1 VTAAAP
7 RPPWWTTL
15 LLWAGLAVLA
25 VILAAFGGV
34 LWVGHNISRGA
45 PQPDVTAFARSAAVR
60 RADQATATWFGGQ
73 FVRLSREAPWLR
85 PAGQSVH
92 DQCRAAPASPPGIGG
107 VASWITTCSR
117 IQSGY
122 YAYAGSEGSRVGA
135 LERALAGLGWRGFS
149 LTSVTLEADYSTQA
163 DPPRTGLR
171 VTWISPATP
180 RAISQ
185 ILTAYLAAF
194 ANNLRA
200 GANGVLQAT
209 PPDPG
214 RLMRAAAT
222 PDEHLFIVTLQVAYA
237 TSPAS
242 S

>member
-1 VTAAAP
+1 VTTAAP

-25 VILAAFGGV
+25 VIVAAFGLV
-34 LWVGHNISRGA
+34 LWVGHNISRSA
-45 PQPDVTAFARSAAVR
+45 PQPDVTALARSGAVR
-60 RADQATATWFGGQ
+60 RADLATATWFGGQ
-73 FVRLSREAPWLR
+73 FARLSRDAPWLR

-92 DQCRAAPASPPGIGG
+92 DQCRAAPAYPPYIGG
-107 VASWITTCSR
+107 VSSWITTCSR

-122 YAYAGSEGSRVGA
+122 YAYAGGEGSRVGA
-135 LERALAGLGWRGFS
+135 LERALAGLGWRGFN
-149 LTSVTLEADYSTQA
+149 LTSVTMGADYSIQA
-163 DPPRTGLR
+163 GPPRTGLL

-185 ILTAYLAAF
+185 ILTVYRAAF
-194 ANNLRA
+194 ADNLRA

-214 RLMRAAAT
+214 RIMRAASA
-222 PDEHLFIVTLQVAYA
+222 PDEHVFIVTLQVAYA
-237 TSPAS
+237 TSPPS
-242 S
+242 P

>member
-25 VILAAFGGV
+25 VILGAFGLV
-34 LWVGHNISRGA
+34 LWVGYNISRSA
-45 PQPDVTAFARSAAVR
+45 PQPDVTALARSGAVR

-73 FVRLSREAPWLR
+73 FARLSWEAPWLR

-92 DQCRAAPASPPGIGG
+92 DQCRAAPANQPYIGG
-107 VASWITTCSR
+107 VSSWITTCSR

-135 LERALAGLGWRGFS
+135 LERALDGLGWRGFN
-149 LTSVTLEADYSTQA
+149 LTSATLGADYSTQSG
-163 DPPRTGLR
+163 PPRTGLR

-180 RAISQ
+180 QAISQ
-185 ILTAYLAAF
+185 ILTVYLAAF
-194 ANNLRA
+194 ADNLRA

-214 RLMRAAAT
+214 RIMRAAAA
-222 PDEHLFIVTLQVAYA
+222 PDEQVLIVTLRAAYA

>member
-7 RPPWWTTL
+7 RPPWWTTV

-25 VILAAFGGV
+25 VILAAFGLV
-34 LWVGHNISRGA
+34 LWVGYNISRSA
-45 PQPDVTAFARSAAVR
+45 PRPDVTAFAQSGAVR
-60 RADQATATWFGGQ
+60 RADQATAIWFGGQ

-92 DQCRAAPASPPGIGG
+92 DQCRAAPANPPGIGG

-117 IQSGY
+117 IESAY
-122 YAYAGSEGSRVGA
+122 YAYAGSEGSRVSA
-135 LERALAGLGWRGFS
+135 LEHALAGLGWRGFS
-149 LTSVTLEADYSTQA
+149 LSPVTLEADYSTQA
-163 DPPRTGLR
+163 GPPRTGLR

-180 RAISQ
+180 RDISQ
-185 ILTAYLAAF
+185 ILTTYLAAF
-194 ANNLRA
+194 ANQLRV

-214 RLMRAAAT
+214 RITRAAAAQ
-222 PDEHLFIVTLQVAYA
+222 DEHLFIVTLQVAYA